1 MSNNLKIFKYGL
13 DEVRITLKDNEP
25 WFVGKDI
32 CNYFGDTN
40 YRRSLSKLDEDEKGV
55 SRIDTPGGLQKMTVI
70 NEPGLYSLLFSM
82 QPQQANLPKEQ
93 YQERIDKIK
102 KFKRWITHEV
112 IPSIR
117 KHGAYMT
124 PETIEKTLTD
134 PDFIIGLANRLKDE
148 QKKTKQLEN
157 KINKD
162 KPKVYFA
169 NEVAS
174 SNTTILVGEMAKLLN
189 QMGIDTG
196 QNRFYK
202 WLRENGYVIK
212 RRGQDNNLPT
222 QRSMDLGI
230 MRIKESTI
238 ERGDTTMITK
248 TTMITGKGQR
258 YFIEKFRKMQE
269 EKLDAS

>member
-1 MSNNLKIFKYGL
+1 
-13 DEVRITLKDNEP
+13 
-25 WFVGKDI
+25 
-32 CNYFGDTN
+32 
-40 YRRSLSKLDEDEKGV
+40 
-55 SRIDTPGGLQKMTVI
+55 
-70 NEPGLYSLLFSM
+70 
-82 QPQQANLPKEQ
+82 
-93 YQERIDKIK
+93 
-102 KFKRWITHEV
+102 
-112 IPSIR
+112 
-117 KHGAYMT
+117 MT

-169 NEVAS
+169 NEVAA

-269 EKLDAS
+269 EKLNAS

>member
-1 MSNNLKIFKYGL
+1 MDNLQVL
-13 DEVRITLKDNEP
+13 DERKVLSKDFTIYGTPEEP
-25 WFVGKDI
+25 LFLAKDI
-32 CNYFGDTN
+32 AEWIDHSNPTEML
-40 YRRSLSKLDEDEKGV
+40 RSVDEDEKLV
-55 SRIDTPGGLQKMTVI
+55 STILSSGQNREVLMLTE
-70 NEPGLYSLLFSM
+70 NGLYEVLMLSRK
-82 QPQQANLPKEQ
+82 PIA
-93 YQERIDKIK
+93 K
-102 KFKRWITHEV
+102 KFKKEV
-112 IPSIR
+112 KKILKSIR

-124 PETIEKTLTD
+124 PDTIEKTLND

-230 MRIKESTI
+230 MRIKENTI
-238 ERGDTTMITK
+238 ERGDTTMITQ

-269 EKLDAS
+269 EKLNAS

>member
-1 MSNNLKIFKYGL
+1 MNNIQVL
-13 DEVRITLKDNEP
+13 DERKVLSKDFTIYGTPEEP
-25 WFVGKDI
+25 LFLAKDI
-32 CNYFGDTN
+32 ANWIEHTD
-40 YRRSLSKLDEDEKGV
+40 LSRMVDLVDEDEKLKRTLYV
-55 SRIDTPGGLQKMTVI
+55 SGQNREMWFLTED
-70 NEPGLYSLLFSM
+70 GLYEVLMLSRK
-82 QPQQANLPKEQ
+82 PIA
-93 YQERIDKIK
+93 K
-102 KFKRWITHEV
+102 KFKKEV
-112 IPSIR
+112 KKILKSIR

-124 PETIEKTLTD
+124 PDTIEKTLND
-134 PDFIIGLANRLKDE
+134 PDFIIGLAERLKDE

-169 NEVAS
+169 NEVAA

-230 MRIKESTI
+230 MRIKENTI

-269 EKLDAS
+269 EKLNAS